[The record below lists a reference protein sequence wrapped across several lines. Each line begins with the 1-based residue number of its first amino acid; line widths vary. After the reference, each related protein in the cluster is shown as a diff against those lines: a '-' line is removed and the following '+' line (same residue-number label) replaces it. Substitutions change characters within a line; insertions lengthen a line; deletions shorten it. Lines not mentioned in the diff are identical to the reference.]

1 MSSSDSSEASTFT
14 RVRKPNSQLQDEPQ
28 FRFNE
33 KGFRIRIEPAAP
45 PEIPRTK
52 KPPLPPKKTAEK
64 PAAPPAAA
72 PPPAAALVIPIAAR
86 DQLPPPDG
94 TGPLAEATKPKRT
107 QIQWNDERDEMLIDK
122 VTALDPNDKRK
133 LEDRFQDIADDLFK
147 TEAFKNFTVVK
158 GGTFQRR
165 YTEMKKDALKRWA
178 IDEEGANLS
187 GLPEF
192 DSSKLKGWEMK
203 LYTILLRE
211 EKGAKGKAVTT
222 VHGINREISML
233 THEKEGLQR
242 QLKGMKFLQGN
253 SAEPIEID
261 SDYDWGEEEEENE
274 GEEGEETEDGEP
286 KVKKGGKKKKLDQKQ
301 LGKGVHKAAR
311 SVMSST
317 PRSNLSTNT
326 GGTTTVEPYD
336 DRLLQLLGRPKDPTP
351 EEAAIALEERQLELR
366 RKNWQ
371 LEKEQEEWELKKKR
385 DEEEFELRK
394 EERKAAA
401 QKDTILLTL
410 FANRENKEK

>member
-1 MSSSDSSEASTFT
+1 
-14 RVRKPNSQLQDEPQ
+14 
-28 FRFNE
+28 
-33 KGFRIRIEPAAP
+33 
-45 PEIPRTK
+45 
-52 KPPLPPKKTAEK
+52 
-64 PAAPPAAA
+64 
-72 PPPAAALVIPIAAR
+72 
-86 DQLPPPDG
+86 
-94 TGPLAEATKPKRT
+94 
-107 QIQWNDERDEMLIDK
+107 
-122 VTALDPNDKRK
+122 
-133 LEDRFQDIADDLFK
+133 
-147 TEAFKNFTVVK
+147 
-158 GGTFQRR
+158 
-165 YTEMKKDALKRWA
+165 
-178 IDEEGANLS
+178 
-187 GLPEF
+187 
-192 DSSKLKGWEMK
+192 
-203 LYTILLRE
+203 
-211 EKGAKGKAVTT
+211 
-222 VHGINREISML
+222 
-233 THEKEGLQR
+233 
-242 QLKGMKFLQGN
+242 MKFLQGN

-326 GGTTTVEPYD
+326 GGTTTVEPFD
-336 DRLLQLLGRPKDPTP
+336 DRLLQMLGRPKDPTP

-401 QKDTILLTL
+401 AKEISVFELLEL
-410 FANRENKEK
+410 RQEDRQNLIDQIF